1 MDTSNLWRTM
11 VIHSKFAKNH
21 WLIDL
26 SVFKETQKRTT
37 HSVKDGRENQQQHI
51 TKLEFKLWKTGRQRG
66 MDSRIQNGYEA
77 EETLS
82 NQKKHKNMLDL
93 KKKKKKYRYLL
104 YVHFQKN
111 LILQNH
117 TFQNNG

>member
-21 WLIDL
+21 WLIDI

-51 TKLEFKLWKTGRQRG
+51 TKLEFKLWKTGRQLG
-66 MDSRIQNGYEA
+66 MDARIQNGYEA

-93 KKKKKKYRYLL
+93 KKKKKYRYLL
-104 YVHFQKN
+104 YVHFQKT